1 MKLGHKIA
9 IAGVVVALL
18 GTVATVVTW
27 YLDKQAEQQAEEAEQ
42 AEIAKACDATLVEL
56 VIDEESRTDGGTK
69 PHESVTAEII
79 APGDKFIY
87 GPSVIESRTGTRY
100 FHRDSSKREP
110 HYSVADTDFSD
121 LFLQSASYTVRCKHE
136 NIFGT
141 STCTA
146 TARLSA
152 KLLPEGC
159 IPFLIDKESEALA
172 SQQ

>member
-1 MKLGHKIA
+1 MNLRNKIA

-18 GTVATVVTW
+18 GTVIPVVMW
-27 YLDKQAEQQAEEAEQ
+27 YLDKQEKQAEKEELAEL
-42 AEIAKACDATLVEL
+42 AEACDATLVDL

-69 PHESVTAEII
+69 PNVSVTAEII

-87 GPSVIESRTGTRY
+87 GPSLTESRTGTRH
-100 FHRDSSKREP
+100 FDKDDSEREP

-121 LFLQSASYTVRCKHE
+121 LFLQSASYTVRCEHE

-152 KLLPEGC
+152 KLLPERC
-159 IPFLIDKESEALA
+159 IPFLINKESEALT